1 MQPHIEHKQ
10 QVSNGPIPECRIV
23 SESIESTLIETLNIC
38 LMFAVETHPAGGGGK
53 DWTLGVGL
61 DRSQPRTS
69 LESESNPNQT
79 GRRAEKVRLEEYC
92 RLAVAKIGLWA
103 LDFTRSHTQCRK
115 IRMVGEV

>member
-69 LESESNPNQT
+69 LES
-79 GRRAEKVRLEEYC
+79 
-92 RLAVAKIGLWA
+92 
-103 LDFTRSHTQCRK
+103 DFTRIWVQP
-115 IRMVGEV
+115 